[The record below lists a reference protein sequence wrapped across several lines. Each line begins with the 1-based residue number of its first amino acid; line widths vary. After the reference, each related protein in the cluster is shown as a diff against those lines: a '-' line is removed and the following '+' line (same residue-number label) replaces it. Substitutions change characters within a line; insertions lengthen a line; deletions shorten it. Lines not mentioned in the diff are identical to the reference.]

1 MVTILN
7 LGGQKKSWIKDLL
20 IIGIAA
26 VGGYY
31 LFKAVTEGNGNG
43 GAGGGGGIPTPQQQG
58 IERTLGLLGQQLQ
71 KMGSGLETQ
80 NQYLN
85 QLWDTATGIWKVNPF
100 TQGTG
105 IFYDWF
111 TQWGNANLW
120 DTGNGNGN
128 GGTQPAAP
136 TAPTAPITDAPPT
149 FQRTAPAPVTQILSL
164 PAKMHEIIPNLV
176 VPVIPKSATP
186 AFTQAIRA
194 LFPAQLL

>member
-1 MVTILN
+1 MVTVLN

-31 LFKAVTEGNGNG
+31 LFQYITKGNGTG
-43 GAGGGGGIPTPQQQG
+43 GAGAGGGTPTPQQQALQQ
-58 IERTLGLLGQQLQ
+58 TLGLFSQQLQ
-71 KMGSGLETQ
+71 SMGSGLKTTDE
-80 NQYLN
+80 NIN
-85 QLWDTATGIWKVNPF
+85 NLWDYATGIWKANPF
-100 TQGTG
+100 TMGTG
-105 IFYDWF
+105 LFYDWF

-120 DTGNGNGN
+120 DTGNGNGDTN
-128 GGTQPAAP
+128 GFAP
-136 TAPTAPITDAPPT
+136 TTPAPIDTPT
-149 FQRTAPAPVTQILSL
+149 FTRTAPAPVTQVLSL
-164 PAKMHEIIPNLV
+164 PAKMHEHIPNLV